1 MTTKKNKTTTIEIK
15 VVILIILILSAFL
28 IMLSVEN
35 IKIDKEKNLYETIL
49 YSNARIIEA
58 GDLEKKANEYYNL
71 ASFDYEEQNYKLV
84 EINCMKAR
92 DYYSDASQEY
102 LTIRSEL
109 LSSNINDKLID
120 IEIERLNLISEIQ
133 LNMYEACEHFESAV
147 RYYDFYYNTD
157 VPYDDMSYE
166 MGGGE
171 IDSMNE
177 KIRLHDENI
186 RIHNKLLSDYEVE
199 LKKRIE

>member
-1 MTTKKNKTTTIEIK
+1 MKKEEKLNKKIFVVIATIFIIG
-15 VVILIILILSAFL
+15 VFAILIIANVNLQ
-28 IMLSVEN
+28 
-35 IKIDKEKNLYETIL
+35 KEKNLYKTLL

-58 GDLEKKANEYYNL
+58 GEVEKKANEYYDL

-92 DYYSDASQEY
+92 GYYSDASQEY

-109 LSSNINDKLID
+109 LSSNINDKLIN
-120 IEIERLNLISEIQ
+120 IEVERLNLISEIQ

-186 RIHNKLLSDYEVE
+186 RIHNKLLSDFEVE

>member
-1 MTTKKNKTTTIEIK
+1 MKKEENKTRAIRMVTA
-15 VVILIILILSAFL
+15 IILIGLLMFS
-28 IMLSVEN
+28 IILSVGYDQIN
-35 IKIDKEKNLYETIL
+35 KEKNLYKTLL
-49 YSNARIIEA
+49 YSNARIIEV
-58 GDLEKKANEYYNL
+58 GEVEKKANEYYDL
-71 ASFDYEEQNYKLV
+71 ASFYYEKQNYELV

-109 LSSNINDKLID
+109 LGSSIDDKLIN
-120 IEIERLNLISEIQ
+120 IEVERLDIISEIQ

-166 MGGGE
+166 MGSGE
-171 IDSMNE
+171 IESMNE

>member
-1 MTTKKNKTTTIEIK
+1 MKNKTNKTRAIRMVT
-15 VVILIILILSAFL
+15 VIILISLLMFS
-28 IMLSVEN
+28 IIISVEYT
-35 IKIDKEKNLYETIL
+35 KINKEKNLYKTLL

-58 GDLEKKANEYYNL
+58 GELEKKANEYYDL

-84 EINCMKAR
+84 EINCMTAR
-92 DYYSDASQEY
+92 GYYSDASQEY

-120 IEIERLNLISEIQ
+120 IEIERLNIISEIQ

-157 VPYDDMSYE
+157 VPYDDMSYD

-171 IDSMNE
+171 IESMNE

>member
-1 MTTKKNKTTTIEIK
+1 MKKEEKLSKKIFVVIGTIFIIG
-15 VVILIILILSAFL
+15 VFAILIIANVNLQG
-28 IMLSVEN
+28 
-35 IKIDKEKNLYETIL
+35 EKNLYKTLL

-58 GDLEKKANEYYNL
+58 GELEKKANEYYDL
-71 ASFDYEEQNYKLV
+71 ASFYYEKQNYELV
-84 EINCMKAR
+84 ESNCMKAR
-92 DYYSDASQEY
+92 DYYSDTSQEY

-109 LSSNINDKLID
+109 LSSNINDKLIN
-120 IEIERLNLISEIQ
+120 IEVERLDIISEIQ
-133 LNMYEACEHFESAV
+133 LNMFEACEHFESAV

-171 IDSMNE
+171 IESMNE

-186 RIHNKLLSDYEVE
+186 RIHNKLLSDFEVE